1 MKLCQVGGIQG
12 LISEDPVDG
21 EVLLWGELVLPG
33 QLDENAAVFLNYR
46 LPMKLNFC

>member
-21 EVLLWGELVLPG
+21 EVLLWGELVLSG
-33 QLDENAAVFLNYR
+33 QLDENAAVFF
-46 LPMKLNFC
+46 KLLITHKI